1 MILEF
6 YKLEYHG
13 KLNFAKLEYPKNDT
27 LLHIFETGIDCNIL
41 CENVLF
47 SYFRWCYGVLI

>member
-6 YKLEYHG
+6 R
-13 KLNFAKLEYPKNDT
+13 KLNFAKLEYPKSDT
-27 LLHIFETGIDCNIL
+27 LLHIFEIVINYNIL

-47 SYFRWCYGVLI
+47 GYFRRCYGVLI